1 MNQLGRARAG
11 YFTTESTEFTEKN
24 REEGLEEIARRY
36 LLQPVGGFPPGFM
49 WEEKMRFAYMRT
61 SPTNL
66 ERREK
71 RG

>member
-1 MNQLGRARAG
+1 MHEKVRR
-11 YFTTESTEFTEKN
+11 KN

-61 SPTNL
+61 SPTNQ

-71 RG
+71 VSINVNKDYGPRR